1 MSYSVICYTEGMSE
15 WFKKFL
21 KLFQSPDNSVI
32 GVDVGSAYLKIVQLR
47 RKGGKA
53 VLETYGSL
61 ALGPYAGVEIGR
73 ATHLPADKLA
83 EALRDLLREAHATS
97 TRAAFAIPFS
107 SSLVTVMDMR
117 VLDQKELATMVALEA
132 RKYIPVPISEVSLDW
147 WIIPEEPERISEARP
162 NLQKD
167 SDGQAEIRAG
177 KPFGEEDGVASIT
190 AVGSTPAQ
198 LDGFGPRENSAVEGS
213 GGFERAGLS
222 GAGAEFEGAK
232 NLKILIA
239 AIHNEAL
246 GRYGEVVKGSG
257 LESSFFEIELFS
269 TIRSLFPQDLD
280 PHAVLDLGAGE
291 TKLYIIDRGLV
302 RLSHIMSHGGQD
314 ITLALS
320 RGLGISV
327 EEAEKMKREQG
338 LQSGGN
344 DEHSSPASVLN
355 VIFSETNRTILNFE
369 RKFGRKV
376 ADVVLSGGGANLPSI
391 TALATEGF
399 SIPVKRADPF
409 LQVEAPAFLEG
420 VLQGVGPEF
429 TVAVGI
435 AFRKLQESA

>member
-1 MSYSVICYTEGMSE
+1 MFE
-15 WFKKFL
+15 WL
-21 KLFQSPDNSVI
+21 KTAGKIFQSPDNSVI

-53 VLETYGSL
+53 ALETYGSL

-117 VLDQKELATMVALEA
+117 VLDTKELATIVALEA
-132 RKYIPVPISEVSLDW
+132 RKYIPVPISEVNLDW
-147 WIIPEEPERISEARP
+147 WIIPEEPERLSEARS

-167 SDGQAEIRAG
+167 SNGQAEIRTG
-177 KPFGEEDGVASIT
+177 KPAAENINESII
-190 AVGSTPAQ
+190 AKGSTPAQ
-198 LDGFGPRENSAVEGS
+198 LDGFSPRVSADALGS
-213 GGFERAGLS
+213 SVTERADLPVMEE
-222 GAGAEFEGAK
+222 AFEGAK
-232 NLKILIA
+232 NLKILLA

-246 GRYGEVVKGSG
+246 GRYEEVVKGSS

-291 TKLYIIDRGLV
+291 TKLYVIDRGLV

-314 ITLALS
+314 ITLAIS

-327 EEAEKMKREQG
+327 EEAEKMKREGG
-338 LQSGGN
+338 LQNGGG
-344 DEHSSPASVLN
+344 DEHTSSAGILN

-376 ADVVLSGGGANLPSI
+376 KDVVLSGGGANLPGI
-391 TALATEGF
+391 AALAAQSF
-399 SIPVKRADPF
+399 PVPVTRADPF
-409 LQVEAPAFLEG
+409 RQVEAPAFLEE
-420 VLQGVGPEF
+420 VLRDVGPEF

-435 AFRKLQESA
+435 AFRKLQENG